1 MWVKRLGETSFVSV
15 SLEGMR
21 VVFDL
26 AEFVHVNPAMA
37 ADNVSLDRVVLY
49 KITAPVN
56 KTNKKALYYPTLEEL
71 QRDDGRYTR
80 LENDDDDIDALCGA
94 RLLALP
100 PHVAPS
106 RE

>member
-1 MWVKRLGETSFVSV
+1 MWVKRLGETLFVSV

-26 AEFVHVNPAMA
+26 AEFVHVNLAVA
-37 ADNVSLDRVVLY
+37 ADNISLDRVVLY

-56 KTNKKALYYPTLEEL
+56 KTNKKALECPTLEEL
-71 QRDDGRYTR
+71 QRDGGRYTR
-80 LENDDDDIDALCGA
+80 LESDDDDIVALRGA

-100 PHVAPS
+100 HWTS
-106 RE
+106 SGE